1 MYKTSKKDVPLPSH
15 LETEHWFGTI
25 LVLVLQRKVG
35 SRKSDLS
42 TYRLSTNSK
51 SPIGNARS
59 SPSM

>member
-1 MYKTSKKDVPLPSH
+1 MYKTLKRDAPSPIH
-15 LETEHWFGTI
+15 LGTARLFETI
-25 LVLVLQRKVG
+25 LKSALQRKVG
-35 SRKSDLS
+35 SRKSNLS